1 MTPENKH
8 TPPAMTT
15 EDLLSRLQSARPDD
29 MIRITRYPDGA
40 EVIELFPPP
49 WRPEVSVPNP
59 AERRPLVPKFRFE
72 ESEDTKGMPQVPDW
86 LRKVAPEPKDPP
98 GKKKPYLQKKASDNR
113 TEPVSGNR

>member
-29 MIRITRYPDGA
+29 MIRITRYPDGT
-40 EVIELFPPP
+40 EVIELIPP
-49 WRPEVSVPNP
+49 WRPEASVPNT

-72 ESEDTKGMPQVPDW
+72 DSEDTKGMSLVPDW
-86 LRKVAPEPKDPP
+86 LRKADPEAKDPS
-98 GKKKPYLQKKASDNR
+98 GKKKPHLQKKETDNR